1 MIFLDIELPSGFQS
15 FLELNYA
22 QTTIDTTRRHLKH
35 AVAEGV
41 DLDNRDSFRTW
52 VQARRRQ
59 GALDK
64 TLNVYIKAFNRYLKY
79 QGKTEI
85 KKYREQ
91 EGLVPRRATM
101 EDYEKLI
108 AACKGATEERM
119 ILVLNLLFKTGVRLG
134 ELHQLTLDSINQDI
148 ATVIGK
154 GQKKGTL
161 WISDSVRGALSRWL
175 RVRKDKHSSRKLFTS
190 VFGEPLTYDGLRGDI
205 FQLARR
211 AGVHFSPHMARR
223 FYARWLYSQGFDLEQ
238 IRIAMR
244 HKSLDVTKRYMQIDV
259 DDNLA
264 AFRAK
269 KPDFFLGGV
278 EA

>member
-1 MIFLDIELPSGFQS
+1 MSSHSLALDFQS

-22 QTTIDTTRRHLKH
+22 QTTIGTTKRHLRH
-35 AVAEGV
+35 MIAEGV
-41 DLDNRDSFRTW
+41 DLDERDSFRTW
-52 VQARRRQ
+52 IQERRRQ
-59 GALDK
+59 GVLDR
-64 TLNVYIKAFNRYLKY
+64 TLNVYIKAYNRYLKY
-79 QGKTEI
+79 HGETGF

-119 ILVLNLLFKTGVRLG
+119 ILVLNLLFKTGIRLG
-134 ELHQLTLDSINQDI
+134 ELHKLTLDSIDQDI

-154 GQKKGTL
+154 GQKKGTM
-161 WISDSVRGALSRWL
+161 WISDSVKGALSRWL
-175 RVRKDKHSSRKLFTS
+175 RVRKDKHNSRKLFTS

-244 HKSLDVTKRYMQIDV
+244 HKSLDVTKRYMQLDV

-269 KPDFFLGGV
+269 KPDFFLGGT

>member
-1 MIFLDIELPSGFQS
+1 MIGLVSELPLSFIS

-22 QTTIDTTRRHLKH
+22 QTTIDTTERHLRH
-35 AVAEGV
+35 LQVQGV
-41 DLDNRDSFRTW
+41 DLDERDSFRNW
-52 VQARRRQ
+52 VQEKRRQ
-59 GALDK
+59 GTLDK
-64 TLNVYIKAFNRYLKY
+64 TLNVYIKAYNRYLKH

-85 KKYREQ
+85 KKYKEQ
-91 EGLVPRRATM
+91 EGLMPRRATID
-101 EDYEKLI
+101 DYEKLMK
-108 AACKGATEERM
+108 ACKGATEERM
-119 ILVLNLLFKTGVRLG
+119 VLVVNLLFKTGIRLG
-134 ELHQLTLDSINQDI
+134 ELHKLTLDSINKDI

-161 WISDSVRGALSRWL
+161 WISDSVRGALWQWL
-175 RVRKDKHSSRKLFTS
+175 RVRKDKHNSRKLFTS

-205 FQLARR
+205 FALARR

-244 HKSLDVTKRYMQIDV
+244 HKSLDVTKRYMQLDV

-269 KPDFFLGGV
+269 KPDFFLGGI